1 MYTHIFIDAENV
13 PAKQSVVFY
22 YLACEKYDV
31 NMCDVVGNINQ
42 MPKIMLCMEKP
53 CFRIWN
59 SMQGKNSA
67 DLWLASLMMKA
78 ICEEEDLERI
88 ILLSNDRDYW
98 PVIYFAKTLGKKVC
112 IALTTKYNGGM
123 SKLLKKVVLDA
134 GVEIVNLNS
143 IPNAIPEGIRTSL
156 VESPYFPIC
165 HMPFPLQY
173 YYRDNWTGQT
183 ILAKKKS
190 KFIELPFVDGMPAYY
205 FIDLVQS
212 SGVNKTSTDIYSV
225 TVNLGL
231 VYDGEKVWYMRDSQ
245 EHSL

>member
-98 PVIYFAKTLGKKVC
+98 PVIYFAKTLGKNVC
-112 IALTTKYNGGM
+112 IALTTNYNGGM
-123 SKLLKKVVLDA
+123 SKLLKKVVLYCRRRRLLR
-134 GVEIVNLNS
+134 EIWLS
-143 IPNAIPEGIRTSL
+143 SHCLRICSSL
-156 VESPYFPIC
+156 RRAE
-165 HMPFPLQY
+165 
-173 YYRDNWTGQT
+173 TGCRR
-183 ILAKKKS
+183 
-190 KFIELPFVDGMPAYY
+190 VR
-205 FIDLVQS
+205 S
-212 SGVNKTSTDIYSV
+212 S
-225 TVNLGL
+225 
-231 VYDGEKVWYMRDSQ
+231 
-245 EHSL
+245 